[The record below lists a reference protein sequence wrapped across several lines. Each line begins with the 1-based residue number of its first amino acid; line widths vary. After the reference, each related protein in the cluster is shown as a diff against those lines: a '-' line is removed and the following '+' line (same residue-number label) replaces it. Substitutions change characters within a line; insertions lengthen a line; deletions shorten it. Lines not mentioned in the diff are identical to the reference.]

1 MSTPSTPTRGEP
13 PHYIFVPSEGG
24 LPFVS
29 STPSAGDL
37 EFVRCGLL
45 QILRPIPPARM
56 TADGTWEELAPGTLA
71 TVEQLGYD
79 AEPFHVRS
87 ETPTR

>member
-1 MSTPSTPTRGEP
+1 M
-13 PHYIFVPSEGG
+13 
-24 LPFVS
+24 
-29 STPSAGDL
+29 

-56 TADGTWEELAPGTLA
+56 TADGTWEELAPGMLA
-71 TVEQLGYD
+71 TVEQLGYE

-87 ETPTR
+87 ATKDS